1 MGSYLSVL
9 SMKTDSMEEQY
20 GRRLAFTG
28 EEYGIQEKKDTV
40 LQTMQFVGLDVGDM
54 DNDSIQELVVA
65 GYVPDGDDG
74 VGQSVVKGK
83 QAVVQLGFD
92 QEKGCYELLHG
103 GIPYLLC
110 QPAANQEL
118 YEGMRGSDVRQ
129 EPAAVAC
136 FASRGTGYGDTL
148 FVEGS
153 CWNFSAGA
161 SEKEMFRCQYN
172 GGSSDYV
179 VPDEANASGG
189 LAEAYQYQWT
199 DDNGNM
205 KLPIDKDSDTT
216 KCWLSKVVKGNFN
229 GNPYG
234 MEQVIMNCGVKS
246 DSVVSWGLSALSR
259 KAVGAEDTAGYARFT
274 QASGWGDIYLSW
286 RQSIMMRTA

>member
-54 DNDSIQELVVA
+54 DNDSMQELVVA

-74 VGQSVVKGK
+74 VGQSVVKSK

-92 QEKGCYELLHG
+92 QEKGCYKLLHG

-136 FASRGTGYGDTL
+136 FASRG
-148 FVEGS
+148 
-153 CWNFSAGA
+153 
-161 SEKEMFRCQYN
+161 Q
-172 GGSSDYV
+172 
-179 VPDEANASGG
+179 
-189 LAEAYQYQWT
+189 
-199 DDNGNM
+199 
-205 KLPIDKDSDTT
+205 
-216 KCWLSKVVKGNFN
+216 
-229 GNPYG
+229 G
-234 MEQVIMNCGVKS
+234 MEILC
-246 DSVVSWGLSALSR
+246 
-259 KAVGAEDTAGYARFT
+259 
-274 QASGWGDIYLSW
+274 SW
-286 RQSIMMRTA
+286 RAVVGTSVRVHLKRRCFDVSIMAARLIMLCRMKQMLQRTRRRRISISGRTITEI